1 MLDSV
6 KLRGVN
12 RVQETARMFWIQVWE
27 EEDGR
32 RLIEQSSV
40 LPQLSAGAPVLRWSS
55 TDTSSPAASYCLT
68 VRGAWALPRRLVID
82 RHLFLC
88 FAAAQHGPMEDYS
101 STLSARACYE
111 FHIRRLKKTLKR
123 LNTNSDHQINLAQ
136 STHNSPGTLDFIL
149 CMHALFFLKK
159 ACTR

>member
-55 TDTSSPAASYCLT
+55 TDTSSSVLPQLSTVQWKTIPVLCQPTHATNFTFIASKK
-68 VRGAWALPRRLVID
+68 
-82 RHLFLC
+82 H
-88 FAAAQHGPMEDYS
+88 S
-101 STLSARACYE
+101 
-111 FHIRRLKKTLKR
+111 RLKHQFR
-123 LNTNSDHQINLAQ
+123 PSD
-136 STHNSPGTLDFIL
+136 
-149 CMHALFFLKK
+149 
-159 ACTR
+159 

>member
-68 VRGAWALPRRLVID
+68 VRGAWALPRRLEP
-82 RHLFLC
+82 RW
-88 FAAAQHGPMEDYS
+88 S
-101 STLSARACYE
+101 STDASSSVLPQLSTVQWKTIPVLCQPTHATNFTFIASKK
-111 FHIRRLKKTLKR
+111 HSRLKHQFR
-123 LNTNSDHQINLAQ
+123 PSD
-136 STHNSPGTLDFIL
+136 
-149 CMHALFFLKK
+149 
-159 ACTR
+159 